1 MPSDER
7 ERRATLTPRAAVDQA
22 HVQFLAGFP
31 MNNAVATLDLVDRI
45 AGAFRDAPASSD
57 IAILITEV
65 EAASLS
71 SKEAAERARER
82 AIDPALSAE
91 ECCTRS
97 PSNGGRGVRPR
108 SSGRRAAAFATA
120 AKGVARGR
128 GGCPAPGTLQFVG
141 TPICSVNRSLLAT
154 AVSHFLTVTHN
165 PG

>member
-7 ERRATLTPRAAVDQA
+7 ERRATLTPRAAVDKA

-91 ECCTRS
+91 DVAHARQAMED
-97 PSNGGRGVRPR
+97 
-108 SSGRRAAAFATA
+108 AAFARDRLA
-120 AKGVARGR
+120 GALPR
-128 GGCPAPGTLQFVG
+128 LQQ
-141 TPICSVNRSLLAT
+141 RRKELLA
-154 AVSHFLTVTHN
+154 AEEDAQRRAHCNSLEHRFA
-165 PG
+165 P